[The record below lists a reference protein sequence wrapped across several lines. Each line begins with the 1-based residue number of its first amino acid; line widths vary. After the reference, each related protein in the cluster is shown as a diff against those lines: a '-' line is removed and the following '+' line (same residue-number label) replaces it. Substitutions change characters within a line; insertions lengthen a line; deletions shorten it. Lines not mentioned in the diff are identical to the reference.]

1 MARERGDEKERKKR
15 EKRKRKN
22 ERGERN
28 CQVKRGKSK
37 KKKLDHSTTIPSYI
51 WDRTVAKSKKKNWLF
66 PYGLP
71 VVDQFLGL
79 YAKCTFTFGK

>member
-28 CQVKRGKSK
+28 CQVKRGKSIK
-37 KKKLDHSTTIPSYI
+37 KELDHSTIIPSYI
-51 WDRTVAKSKKKNWLF
+51 
-66 PYGLP
+66 
-71 VVDQFLGL
+71 
-79 YAKCTFTFGK
+79 

>member
-51 WDRTVAKSKKKNWLF
+51 
-66 PYGLP
+66 
-71 VVDQFLGL
+71 
-79 YAKCTFTFGK
+79 